1 MESLVILL
9 IILVIIG
16 MVKGMYYRRKI
27 SKLSNELDEVK
38 RNERHM
44 DSIFKMTTYH
54 IKGYKE
60 WVNPYTT
67 MSKIVDLYRD
77 EL

>member
-60 WVNPYTT
+60 GVNPYTT

>member
-9 IILVIIG
+9 VILVIIG

-60 WVNPYTT
+60 GVNPYTT
-67 MSKIVDLYRD
+67 MNKIVDLYRD